1 MRFACLGSGSQGNS
15 LVIEVAR
22 TRLLLDCGFTLKE
35 VTARLSRL
43 GLQPDMIDGIVITHE
58 HEDHIGGVERF
69 ARRFDVP
76 VWLTHGTLR
85 GAKKT
90 FSTLPR
96 INIIDSYQ
104 RFSIG
109 DIDIEPYPV
118 PHDAL
123 EPTQFIFGDGAFRL
137 GVLTDT
143 GCSTTHIEMV
153 LSRCHALVH
162 GWRIVSFNEVRPVTV
177 AFVQVVQLVVGDPG
191 HRACQ
196 TNARG
201 GPRRRGTARFAHP
214 AGTRVQQLAAVRWRT
229 HHDRR
234 PGLQGSG
241 DSQAALRLRPQGR
254 TGRIADHP
262 WTVGSGRRPGERH
275 AARVGRR
282 VALGAVDPPFER
294 HPTQL

>member
-15 LVIEVAR
+15 LVIEVAK

-35 VTARLSRL
+35 VIARLSRL
-43 GLQPDMIDGIVITHE
+43 GLQPDMVDGIIITHE

-96 INIIDSYQ
+96 INIIDSHQ

-109 DIDIEPYPV
+109 DIDIQPYPV
-118 PHDAL
+118 PHDAH

-143 GCSTTHIEMV
+143 GCSTTHIETV
-153 LSRCHALVH
+153 LSRCHALVLECNH
-162 GWRIVSFNEVRPVTV
+162 D
-177 AFVQVVQLVVGDPG
+177 AQL
-191 HRACQ
+191 
-196 TNARG
+196 
-201 GPRRRGTARFAHP
+201 
-214 AGTRVQQLAAVRWRT
+214 LA
-229 HHDRR
+229 
-234 PGLQGSG
+234 S
-241 DSQAALRLRPQGR
+241 SNYPQ
-254 TGRIADHP
+254 
-262 WTVGSGRRPGERH
+262 SLKK
-275 AARVGRR
+275 RVGGRLGHLENTTSAKLLANLDCSLLQHLI
-282 VALGAVDPPFER
+282 VAHLSRINNTPKLAQSAISNAIKCELDWIGVADQSTGFDWR
-294 HPTQL
+294 QLI

>member
-22 TRLLLDCGFTLKE
+22 TRLLLDCGFALKE

-69 ARRFDVP
+69 ARRFNVP

-123 EPTQFIFGDGAFRL
+123 EPTQFIFGDGSSRL

-143 GCSTTHIEMV
+143 GCSTTHIETV
-153 LSRCHALVH
+153 LSRCHALVLECNH
-162 GWRIVSFNEVRPVTV
+162 DAQLLASSNYPQSLKQRVGGRLGHLENTASAKLLANLDYSLLQHLFAAHLSRINNTPKLAQSALSSAINCELDWIGVADQGTGFDWR
-177 AFVQVVQLVVGDPG
+177 QLV
-191 HRACQ
+191 
-196 TNARG
+196 
-201 GPRRRGTARFAHP
+201 
-214 AGTRVQQLAAVRWRT
+214 
-229 HHDRR
+229 
-234 PGLQGSG
+234 
-241 DSQAALRLRPQGR
+241 
-254 TGRIADHP
+254 
-262 WTVGSGRRPGERH
+262 
-275 AARVGRR
+275 
-282 VALGAVDPPFER
+282 
-294 HPTQL
+294 